1 MKAFGEIGI
10 WYRDHLTMVF
20 VLTCISFNCFL
31 AQSATTSYQGKKGKN
46 SGIAH
51 YDTISLPDTL
61 LHYSLPPVEIE
72 GQYKSKNQKEEDK
85 YHQLYLD
92 IRRVYP
98 LSKIV
103 SGEIKVVNEALDT
116 VYHTKAAQKKY
127 LKWYEKHIYHTYL
140 DTLKSLNAR
149 QTKLLIR
156 LISRE
161 TGSSPYQLVK
171 KYRGGLDAFLWQ
183 LAANGMLL
191 NLKKEYDPNEDAMLE
206 DILGKFY

>member
-1 MKAFGEIGI
+1 
-10 WYRDHLTMVF
+10 
-20 VLTCISFNCFL
+20 
-31 AQSATTSYQGKKGKN
+31 
-46 SGIAH
+46 
-51 YDTISLPDTL
+51 
-61 LHYSLPPVEIE
+61 
-72 GQYKSKNQKEEDK
+72 
-85 YHQLYLD
+85 
-92 IRRVYP
+92 VYP